1 MLSRSIHGR
10 WGWFCVVWLLF
21 LTNNQAAFA
30 TTDSIS
36 IKGSDTMLL
45 LTQKWVHEFS
55 KRHSDVAFQ
64 ISGGG
69 SGIGFAALQNNTTD
83 LCAASRPIKSKE
95 ILSCIKAFSAAPT
108 EYKVCLD
115 AIAVYVHP
123 DNPIRDLDLKTL
135 KDIYTGR
142 ITNWRQVGGM
152 DLDIVLYSREN
163 SSGTYEFFKSSV
175 MQHEDFSPATLS
187 MPGTSAVMQA
197 VAKDAGGI
205 GYGGA
210 VFGSVVKT
218 LALKATVD
226 GPAILPNA
234 NSVQQGD
241 YPIWR
246 HLFHYVNPAMDKG
259 MLGDYLKWIR
269 SPVAQSLAEGSGY
282 FPLPETAQISDLEDC
297 CLEPAELASSKI
309 LDQE

>member
-1 MLSRSIHGR
+1 
-10 WGWFCVVWLLF
+10 LLF
-21 LTNNQAAFA
+21 FTNVQPASAASH
-30 TTDSIS
+30 SIS
-36 IKGSDTMLL
+36 VKGSDTMLL

-55 KRHSDVAFQ
+55 RRHSDVAFQ

-83 LCAASRPIKSKE
+83 LCAASRPIKPTE
-95 ILSCIKAFSAAPT
+95 VLSYIKAFSAAPT

-123 DNPIRDLDLKTL
+123 DNPIQDLDLNTL
-135 KDIYTGR
+135 RDIYAGR
-142 ITNWRQVGGM
+142 ISNWREVGGK
-152 DLDIVLYSREN
+152 DQSIILYSREN
-163 SSGTYEFFKSSV
+163 SSGTYEFFKSSI

-210 VFGSVVKT
+210 VFGAVVKT
-218 LALKATVD
+218 IGVRASPSDLAIK
-226 GPAILPNA
+226 PNA
-234 NSVQQGD
+234 QSVQKGE

-246 HLFHYVNPAMDKG
+246 YLYHYVNPAMDQG

-269 SPVAQSLAEGSGY
+269 SSFAQSLAEESGY
-282 FPLPETAQISDLEDC
+282 FPLPGSVQVTELADC
-297 CLEPAELASSKI
+297 CQKSAEWARTNLAENK
-309 LDQE
+309 

>member
-1 MLSRSIHGR
+1 
-10 WGWFCVVWLLF
+10 
-21 LTNNQAAFA
+21 
-30 TTDSIS
+30 
-36 IKGSDTMLL
+36 MLL
-45 LTQKWVHEFS
+45 LTQRWVHEFS

-83 LCAASRPIKSKE
+83 LCAASRPIKSNE
-95 ILSCIKAFSAAPT
+95 VLSCIKAFSAAPT

-123 DNPIRDLDLKTL
+123 ENSIQDLDLKTL
-135 KDIYTGR
+135 RDIYAGR
-142 ITNWRQVGGM
+142 ITNWREVGGDDM
-152 DLDIVLYSREN
+152 DIVLYSREN

-175 MQHEDFSPATLS
+175 MHHEDFSPSTLS

-197 VAKDAGGI
+197 VAKDTGGI

-210 VFGSVVKT
+210 VFGAVVKT
-218 LALKATVD
+218 IGVRESTSD
-226 GPAILPNA
+226 PAIKPNA
-234 NSVQQGD
+234 QSVQMGK

-246 HLFHYVNPAMDKG
+246 YLYHYVNPAMDRG

-269 SPVAQSLAEGSGY
+269 SSSAQALAEESGY
-282 FPLPETAQISDLEDC
+282 FPLPESVQVTDLDDC
-297 CLEPAELASSKI
+297 CLEPAEWARTDLPE
-309 LDQE
+309 QE